1 MNVKLTGI
9 AIAALAAALAL
20 ACWPA
25 PDTDNAGPGGAAQA
39 AASAPRGRS
48 LAAYFSIDAAPAPG
62 APQAAVTLAQQ
73 LERLAASGKPEDA
86 YAAYN
91 LLDDCIAFGREGRL
105 PSLEFELGREMTAD
119 EKAAQQQLCAGMTQR
134 QRDERLAYLATA
146 ARAGV
151 PGAATLFLSE
161 GPFGDRSALRNR
173 PDDPLV
179 QAWKR
184 QAIAQLTSQADEA
197 ELSSVSTLMMAYL
210 RDGEVVRKDAPQA
223 YGYLLALRMVYD
235 DILTP
240 GSTNPYQDSYWHW
253 LQDELTPEQQAAA
266 ALKAQGIAAKFRQQT
281 GRQAGPQ
288 TGQQPGQLTGRQ
300 AARPAHG

>member
-1 MNVKLTGI
+1 MNVKLTGL

-25 PDTDNAGPGGAAQA
+25 PDSADPEAAAPDAAGAAAHA
-39 AASAPRGRS
+39 AGAPRGRS
-48 LAAYFSIDAAPAPG
+48 LAAYFSIDAAPAPAPG
-62 APQAAVTLAQQ
+62 APHLAVTLAQQ

-86 YAAYN
+86 YAAYQ
-91 LLDDCIAFGREGRL
+91 LLDDCIAFGQEGRL
-105 PSLEFELGREMTAD
+105 PALEFELGREMTAQ

-184 QAIAQLTSQADEA
+184 QAIAQLTTQADEA

-210 RDGEVVRKDAPQA
+210 RDGEVVRKDASQA

-235 DILTP
+235 DILAP
-240 GSTNPYQDSYWHW
+240 GTTNPYQDEYWHW

-266 ALKAQGIAAKFRQQT
+266 AIKAQDIAAKFRQHT
-281 GRQAGPQ
+281 G
-288 TGQQPGQLTGRQ
+288 
-300 AARPAHG
+300 RPAHG